1 MFGSIRFVKDSDLN
15 RYLWLALIISQFM
28 VIGLSH
34 SEEIFYKG
42 QTKSLIDW
50 QNLDPNEWLD
60 FNYWKRDQL
69 YRKKFPDWANV
80 QRDKNNLEEVGRIIK
95 CVGNCINERHD
106 GVFKVGFYSKVYET
120 NELRTEDNSYAWVFL
135 MNGTL
140 VRLSPNSSITFNEF
154 NMSNQ
159 EFFLYSRINYGNI
172 LWLSRET
179 NEVEVSSLRETDSLF
194 SVLQISEI
202 DEWLNRE
209 KELDEK
215 DLFESLT
222 RAEYSKQYDYLNK
235 LIKENNEWANKPTKL
250 ILSLPNGLI
259 IGQDLSMEL
268 VVLLGN
274 QTFFKQRGFDV
285 YNSAITTFPTG
296 EYIKLG
302 FDEAQSYPLSP
313 NTWYEVD
320 FRGKNID
327 KYEGDLIHSFQIGEL
342 VTRRIP
348 TVMVAREL
356 WLRKFSQVFY
366 GKTIDEKILREEM
379 GYRLWKDLADEKGDL
394 FLRYNYLLEFI
405 RKLES
410 QSIGAYATYIEES
423 KKEGLPYELMEY
435 GPKYY
440 SKAMADYSVR
450 RESDF
455 WGMAKS
461 DRKILNS
468 TRRKFWRIIHE
479 NNR

>member
-1 MFGSIRFVKDSDLN
+1 MV
-15 RYLWLALIISQFM
+15 RYLLFVCIMSYFLLIN
-28 VIGLSH
+28 LSKG
-34 SEEIFYKG
+34 EEIFYKG

-60 FNYWKRDQL
+60 FNYWKREQL

-80 QRDKNNLEEVGRIIK
+80 QRDKNNLEEVGRVIK
-95 CVGNCINERHD
+95 CIGTCINERHD
-106 GVFKVGFYSKVYET
+106 GVFTVGFYSKIYET
-120 NELRTEDNSYAWVFL
+120 NELRTENGSYAWVFL

-140 VRLSPNSSITFNEF
+140 VRLSPNSSVTFNEF

-159 EFFLYSRINYGNI
+159 EFFIYSRINYGNI
-172 LWLSRET
+172 LWLSRESS
-179 NEVEVSSLRETDSLF
+179 EVETRDLRETDSLF
-194 SVLQISEI
+194 SVLMVSDI

-209 KELDEK
+209 KELDEN

-222 RAEYSKQYDYLNK
+222 RGEYSKQYDYLNK

-250 ILSLPNGLI
+250 ILSLSNGLI
-259 IGQDLSMEL
+259 SGQDLSIEL

-274 QTFFKQRGFDV
+274 QTFLKQRGFDI
-285 YNSAITTFPTG
+285 YNSATSNFSEG
-296 EYIKLG
+296 KFIKLG
-302 FDEAQSYPLSP
+302 FDKSEPYLLSP

-320 FRGKNID
+320 FRGKEIE
-327 KYEGDLIHSFQIGEL
+327 KYEGELLNSFQIGEL
-342 VTRRIP
+342 VTKRIP
-348 TVMVAREL
+348 TIMTAREL
-356 WLRKFSQVFY
+356 WLQKFSKIFY
-366 GKTIDEKILREEM
+366 GKAIDEKKLREEM
-379 GYRLWKDLADEKGDL
+379 GYRLWKEFSDEKGDL

-423 KKEGLPYELMEY
+423 KKEGLMYESMVY
-435 GPKYY
+435 SPVYY

-450 RESDF
+450 RESDY